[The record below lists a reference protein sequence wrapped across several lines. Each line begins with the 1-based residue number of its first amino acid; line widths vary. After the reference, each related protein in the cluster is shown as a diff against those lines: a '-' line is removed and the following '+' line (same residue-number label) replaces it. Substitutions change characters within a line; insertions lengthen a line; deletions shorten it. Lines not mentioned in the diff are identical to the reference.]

1 MFKNT
6 LFPLFLIPL
15 AVSFSACDNN
25 SSSPSNSEDQNYS
38 SGQGP
43 ASNTSSSPSLKTE
56 HSDLEQTNHSDIAG
70 SSAATQPDQPNSSS
84 SNASFENPTGERI
97 VCKGLYSNLAIQ
109 NTIYPESYHCED
121 GNSCGKSYAAA
132 CTETECE
139 SVIMY
144 TCSDGSFMNEE
155 KFSKR
160 YTTET
165 CEGGRCKVYCYNNEI
180 VLDDGDTL
188 KVINCDN
195 GVTYLRDGAF
205 DRKKAGKSVPD
216 TLEDKPSIGSYFAVN
231 CDYGEKICVAKTEEG
246 RCFMTTDTIEC
257 PRKE

>member
-15 AVSFSACDNN
+15 AVNFSACGDN

-38 SGQGP
+38 SGQES

-56 HSDLEQTNHSDIAG
+56 SSGSEQTNHSDIAG
-70 SSAATQPDQPNSSS
+70 SSAATQLDQPNSSS
-84 SNASFENPTGERI
+84 DNANFDNPSGELI
-97 VCKGLYSNLAIQ
+97 VCKGIYSNLTIQ
-109 NTIYPESYHCED
+109 NTIYLESYHCED
-121 GNSCGKSYAAA
+121 GNSCAKHYVSA
-132 CTETECE
+132 CTLTECT
-139 SVIMY
+139 SIIMY
-144 TCSDGSFMNEE
+144 TCSDGSNIDEE

-160 YTTET
+160 YTIET
-165 CEGGRCKVYCYNNEI
+165 CEGGYCQVYCYNNEI
-180 VLDDGDTL
+180 VLEDGDSL

-195 GVTYLRDGAF
+195 GVTYLRDGAY

-216 TLEDKPSIGSYFAVN
+216 TLEDKPSLGYDFAVN
-231 CDYGEKICVAKTEEG
+231 CDYGEELCVETTDEG
-246 RCFMTTDTIEC
+246 RCFMTTNTIEC

>member
-6 LFPLFLIPL
+6 LFSLFLITL

-25 SSSPSNSEDQNYS
+25 SSAPSNSEYQNYS
-38 SGQGP
+38 SGQEP
-43 ASNTSSSPSLKTE
+43 ASNTSSASSVKAE
-56 HSDLEQTNHSDIAG
+56 SSSSEQTKI
-70 SSAATQPDQPNSSS
+70 TQLDQLNSSS
-84 SNASFENPTGERI
+84 SNASFDNPNGELI
-97 VCKGLYSNLAIQ
+97 GCKGFYSNLVIQ
-109 NTIYPESYHCED
+109 NAIYPESYHCED
-121 GNSCGKSYAAA
+121 GNSCARHYVAA

-165 CEGGRCKVYCYNNEI
+165 CEGGQCKVYCYNNEI

>member
-6 LFPLFLIPL
+6 LFSLFLITL

-25 SSSPSNSEDQNYS
+25 SSAPSNSEYQNYS
-38 SGQGP
+38 SGQEP
-43 ASNTSSSPSLKTE
+43 ASNTSSASSVKAE
-56 HSDLEQTNHSDIAG
+56 SSNSEQTKI
-70 SSAATQPDQPNSSS
+70 TRLDQLNSSS
-84 SNASFENPTGERI
+84 SNASFDNPNGELI
-97 VCKGLYSNLAIQ
+97 VCKGFYSNLVIQ
-109 NTIYPESYHCED
+109 NAIYPESYHCED
-121 GNSCGKSYAAA
+121 GNSCARHYVAA

-165 CEGGRCKVYCYNNEI
+165 CEGGQCKVYCYNNEI

>member
-6 LFPLFLIPL
+6 LFSLFLITL

-25 SSSPSNSEDQNYS
+25 SSAPSNREYQNYS
-38 SGQGP
+38 SGQEP
-43 ASNTSSSPSLKTE
+43 ASNTSSASSVKAE
-56 HSDLEQTNHSDIAG
+56 SSSSEQTKI
-70 SSAATQPDQPNSSS
+70 TRLDQLNSSS
-84 SNASFENPTGERI
+84 SNASFDNPNGELI
-97 VCKGLYSNLAIQ
+97 GCKGFYSNLVIQ
-109 NTIYPESYHCED
+109 NAIYPESYHCED
-121 GNSCGKSYAAA
+121 GNSCARHYVAA

-165 CEGGRCKVYCYNNEI
+165 CEGGQCKVYCYNNEI

>member
-6 LFPLFLIPL
+6 LFSLFLITL
-15 AVSFSACDNN
+15 AVSFSACDDN
-25 SSSPSNSEDQNYS
+25 SSAPSNSEDPNYS
-38 SGQGP
+38 SGQEP
-43 ASNTSSSPSLKTE
+43 ASNTSSASSVKAE
-56 HSDLEQTNHSDIAG
+56 SSSSEQTSTTS
-70 SSAATQPDQPNSSS
+70 SSATTQPDQPNSSS

-121 GNSCGKSYAAA
+121 GNSCGRHYVAA

-165 CEGGRCKVYCYNNEI
+165 CEGGQCKVYCYNNEI

-216 TLEDKPSIGSYFAVN
+216 TLEDKPALGKYFAVN
-231 CDYGEKICVAKTEEG
+231 CEHGEEICVAKTEEG
-246 RCFMTTDTIEC
+246 HCFMTTDTIEC

>member
-6 LFPLFLIPL
+6 LFSLFLITL

-25 SSSPSNSEDQNYS
+25 SSAPNNSEYQNYS
-38 SGQGP
+38 SGQEP
-43 ASNTSSSPSLKTE
+43 ASNTSSASSVNAE
-56 HSDLEQTNHSDIAG
+56 SSSSEQTKI
-70 SSAATQPDQPNSSS
+70 TRLDQLNSSS
-84 SNASFENPTGERI
+84 SNAIFDNPNEELI
-97 VCKGLYSNLAIQ
+97 VCKGFYSNLVIQ
-109 NTIYPESYHCED
+109 NAIYPESYHCED
-121 GNSCGKSYAAA
+121 GNSSARHYVAA

-165 CEGGRCKVYCYNNEI
+165 CEGGQCKVYCYNNEI